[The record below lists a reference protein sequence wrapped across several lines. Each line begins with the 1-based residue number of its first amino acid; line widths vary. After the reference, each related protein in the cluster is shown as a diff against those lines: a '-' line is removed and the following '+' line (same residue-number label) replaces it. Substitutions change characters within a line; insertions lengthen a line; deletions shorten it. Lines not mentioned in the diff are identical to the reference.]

1 MDREGTQAMIN
12 GYTLIKKE
20 SATGDARKLF
30 DRAEKGMGFVPN
42 LINIF
47 AESPITGETMLD
59 LYAKTSQTGFT
70 PLEVHIVFQAASVQN
85 QCLYCVPA
93 HSTSARKGGVPVELD
108 DSIRNSTPIED
119 PKLEA
124 LRAFTETIVQRRG
137 RATSDEFNDFIEAGW
152 TRKAALE
159 VVLLV
164 SIKTL
169 TNYTNHLTET
179 DLDEVFEPL
188 QWAPSTPTLV

>member
-1 MDREGTQAMIN
+1 MIN
-12 GYTLIKKE
+12 GYTLIDPA

-42 LINIF
+42 LINTF

-59 LYAKTSQTGFT
+59 LYAKTAQTGFT
-70 PLEVHIVFQAASVQN
+70 PLEVHIVFQAASVLN
-85 QCLYCVPA
+85 QCAYCVPA
-93 HSTSARKGGVPVELD
+93 HSTSGRKGGVPDDLD
-108 DSIRNSTPIED
+108 DSLRESHPLDD
-119 PKLEA
+119 PKHEA
-124 LRAFTETIVQRRG
+124 LREFTQIIVEKRG
-137 RATSDEFNDFIEAGW
+137 RASGEDFESFLDAGW

-179 DLDEVFEPL
+179 DLDEVFKPQKWEPA
-188 QWAPSTPTLV
+188 APALV